1 MSNRE
6 LIEKLRRNPRGVM
19 FELEHE
25 CADALEKAEA
35 ELAAIKAAQ
44 PDGWVSEQEAKIKRL
59 SEALRDFATPKQ
71 SHYECEDAW
80 YSCPKHEGY
89 AKDDGQDVC
98 NCGADEHNAR
108 LELHAAA
115 LRDAG
120 VK

>member
-44 PDGWVSEQEAKIKRL
+44 PSAISDERIREIGKDAFGIDLTFDGNL
-59 SEALRDFATPKQ
+59 LRFAR
-71 SHYECEDAW
+71 AII
-80 YSCPKHEGY
+80 
-89 AKDDGQDVC
+89 
-98 NCGADEHNAR
+98 
-108 LELHAAA
+108 AAA
-115 LRDAG
+115 QEG
-120 VK
+120 K

>member
-44 PDGWVSEQEAKIKRL
+44 PEPMSEERKLWLWKNFVDGRQEYWAFDNL
-59 SEALRDFATPKQ
+59 YPCHANGDPQTLGEP
-71 SHYECEDAW
+71 C
-80 YSCPKHEGY
+80 GY
-89 AKDDGQDVC
+89 AIVKPSING
-98 NCGADEHNAR
+98 R
-108 LELHAAA
+108 AAA
-115 LRDAG
+115 PKEAR
-120 VK
+120 